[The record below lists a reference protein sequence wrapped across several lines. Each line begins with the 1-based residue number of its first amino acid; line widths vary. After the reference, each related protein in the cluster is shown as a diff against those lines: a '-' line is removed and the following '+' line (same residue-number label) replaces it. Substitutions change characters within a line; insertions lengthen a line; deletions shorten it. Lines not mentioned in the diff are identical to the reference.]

1 MDLLH
6 RIDPISGI
14 YLNSSYQVG
23 SPYIQSNWTLIEK
36 ELPNP
41 NIFNVTKWD
50 FELLKWVEGMT
61 QAELDVIADNFKIQE
76 IKDKYEIHKANGWE
90 AYNTFRAR
98 VVLDIEK
105 GLITE
110 PQAFVIES
118 NLNVAFDQISA
129 TGDWKT
135 ARYKLTQVVPLPEYV
150 EPYYD
155 LAMQI
160 INDYIA
166 NNYDY

>member
-1 MDLLH
+1 MKVYRVYPDT
-6 RIDPISGI
+6 GI
-14 YLNSSYQVG
+14 LIGEYTVD
-23 SPYIQSNWTLIEK
+23 SPYIDPEWTMIDVQ
-36 ELPNP
+36 LPP
-41 NIFNVTKWD
+41 NHGFVKPQFNFTLQKWQ
-50 FELLKWVEGMT
+50 EGMT